1 MSAWNPCQLND
12 MALPPCH
19 VLSQFHVV
27 DNDKLI
33 CTMYQRSADIGLG
46 LPFNIASYS
55 FLTHILAHHCG
66 LKAAELI
73 HFIGNAH
80 IYEDHID
87 ALNTQLE
94 NPFPE
99 RYPLIKIKEQ
109 RDEIDEYEM
118 DDFKIVGYVSSK
130 KINMKM
136 RA

>member
-1 MSAWNPCQLND
+1 M
-12 MALPPCH
+12 
-19 VLSQFHVV
+19 
-27 DNDKLI
+27 
-33 CTMYQRSADIGLG
+33 
-46 LPFNIASYS
+46 
-55 FLTHILAHHCG
+55 
-66 LKAAELI
+66 I

-80 IYEDHID
+80 IYEEHID